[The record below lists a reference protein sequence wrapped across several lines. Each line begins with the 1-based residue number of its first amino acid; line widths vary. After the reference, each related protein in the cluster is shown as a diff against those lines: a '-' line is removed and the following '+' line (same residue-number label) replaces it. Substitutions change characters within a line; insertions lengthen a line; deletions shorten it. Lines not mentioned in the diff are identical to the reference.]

1 MLCLLGL
8 LLVLVIIFVESNR
21 DLNQLIY
28 ALVVLV
34 VLIGG
39 TMISQPTPTPTPTEG
54 FMGFAPVNYNMGSC
68 GGKIIRPEDSIQK
81 NRMSNWDGIKYV
93 DHTDTEDA
101 NRQHKWRHSPS
112 NLPLVK
118 DTYITSPIGEDVL
131 LGDDLMSAYY
141 PSVDGQKGSQKRM
154 FMFAQNQVRP
164 ECCPSTYSSDR
175 GCLCTTE
182 SQRNLIAGRGGNAA
196 PGNDI

>member
-8 LLVLVIIFVESNR
+8 LLILVIIFVESNR

-39 TMISQPTPTPTPTEG
+39 TMISQPKQTEG
-54 FMGFAPVNYNMGSC
+54 FTGFAPVNYNMGSC

-81 NRMSNWDGIKYV
+81 NRMSNWDGVKYV
-93 DHTDTEDA
+93 DPNEP

-118 DTYITSPIGEDVL
+118 DTYITSPIGEDIL
-131 LGDDLMSAYY
+131 LTDDLMSTYY
-141 PSVDGQKGSQKRM
+141 PSVDGQPGSQKRM

-175 GCLCTTE
+175 GCVCTTE

-196 PGNDI
+196 PGNEI

>member
-1 MLCLLGL
+1 MFCLLGL
-8 LLVLVIIFVESNR
+8 LLILVIIFVESNR

-39 TMISQPTPTPTPTEG
+39 TMISQPYKGNYKEG
-54 FMGFAPVNYNMGSC
+54 FTGFAPVEYNMGAC
-68 GGKIIRPEDSIQK
+68 GGKKLNAQDGI
-81 NRMSNWDGIKYV
+81 RMSGWDNM
-93 DHTDTEDA
+93 TLNLNQES

-118 DTYITSPIGEDVL
+118 DTYITSPIGEDIL
-131 LGDDLMSAYY
+131 LTDDLTSAYY
-141 PSVDGQKGSQKRM
+141 PSVDGKDGSQQRM

-175 GCLCTTE
+175 GCVCTTE
-182 SQRNLIAGRGGNAA
+182 AQRNMIAGRGGNATQ
-196 PGNDI
+196 GEEL

>member
-8 LLVLVIIFVESNR
+8 LLILVIIFVESNR
-21 DLNQLIY
+21 NLNQLIY

-34 VLIGG
+34 VLVGG
-39 TMISQPTPTPTPTEG
+39 TMISQPKTTES
-54 FMGFAPVNYNMGSC
+54 FIGFAPVNYNMGSC
-68 GGKIIRPEDSIQK
+68 GGKVIRPEDSIQK
-81 NRMSNWDGIKYV
+81 NRMSSWDGIKYV
-93 DHTDTEDA
+93 DQTVPEDA

-118 DTYITSPIGEDVL
+118 DTYITSPIGEDIL

-141 PSVDGQKGSQKRM
+141 PSVDGQKGSQQRM

-175 GCLCTTE
+175 GCVCTTE
-182 SQRNLIAGRGGNAA
+182 AQRNLISGRGGNAA

>member
-1 MLCLLGL
+1 MFCLLGL
-8 LLVLVIIFVESNR
+8 LLILVIIFVESNR

-39 TMISQPTPTPTPTEG
+39 TMISQPHRKEG
-54 FMGFAPVNYNMGSC
+54 FSGFAPVEYNMGAC
-68 GGKIIRPEDSIQK
+68 GGKTLNAQDGI
-81 NRMSNWDGIKYV
+81 RMSGWDNMKFNL
-93 DHTDTEDA
+93 TEEP
-101 NRQHKWRHSPS
+101 NRQHKWRRTPS

-118 DTYITSPIGEDVL
+118 DTYITSPIGEDIL
-131 LGDDLMSAYY
+131 LTDDLTSAYY
-141 PSVDGQKGSQKRM
+141 PSVDGEDGSQQRM

-175 GCLCTTE
+175 GCVCTTE
-182 SQRNLIAGRGGNAA
+182 AQRNMIAGRGGNATQ
-196 PGNDI
+196 GEEL